1 MSIRNTES
9 PFKFLL
15 RTKAQDATTDI
26 DTGIDPLEAP
36 SSINDPKSPGTA
48 SADQSPTTPFAQNG
62 SSDRASK
69 SILSSSNVD
78 STGHNGTGGKP
89 ELSKEERRGELVNL
103 LKRHLSLFLNDP
115 KAGKLSFFERVSE
128 LARKDPACIENGTN
142 LVTSKQ
148 MEHQMRGW
156 AQKLV
161 NNSPL
166 QDLSEYDKTFIEVN
180 NKMATHLLTHN
191 RIWHRALDTV
201 LTTEEKDGLVY
212 VTPIPPGDVRAR
224 ELGTSNVSSPHT
236 PTKNPSVQRS
246 PDTIDKGSSN
256 ERIKKRLRRSSENY
270 KHDSATNSP
279 SQGAEQ
285 SVASKA
291 IATKHQKTESG
302 NDKSKRPRVSG
313 VKKQVAK
320 SKNSDQASKDLEHNN
335 ADKSNGMEFTMDTLS
350 LVSIYKEMN
359 AKDEELRK
367 QREQIR
373 NYEEL
378 LREERERHRQEIEQ
392 LREQAREIQ
401 QMESNRRDNMENL
414 LHQERM
420 KLFELL
426 SGLLKQPSEEGL
438 DKLRSE

>member
-15 RTKAQDATTDI
+15 RTKAQDAASGI
-26 DTGIDPLEAP
+26 DTGIDPLEA
-36 SSINDPKSPGTA
+36 SNSINDLKSTA
-48 SADQSPTTPFAQNG
+48 TTSADQSPTTRPAQDG
-62 SSDRASK
+62 SSEGLSGSK
-69 SILSSSNVD
+69 VD
-78 STGHNGTGGKP
+78 ITEHNGTGGKP

-115 KAGKLSFFERVSE
+115 KAGKLSFFERVSD
-128 LARKDPACIENGTN
+128 LARKDPACIKNGTN

-166 QDLSEYDKTFIEVN
+166 QELSEYDKTFIEVN

-201 LTTEEKDGLVY
+201 LTVEEKDGLVY
-212 VTPIPPGDVRAR
+212 ISPIPPGDVRAR

-236 PTKNPSVQRS
+236 PTKDLSTQRS
-246 PDTIDKGSSN
+246 PDTIDKGGSS
-256 ERIKKRLRRSSENY
+256 ERIKKRLRRSSEN
-270 KHDSATNSP
+270 HQHNGASNSP

-285 SVASKA
+285 SIASKVMA
-291 IATKHQKTESG
+291 IKHQNTEPG
-302 NDKSKRPRVSG
+302 NEKSKKPRVSG
-313 VKKQVAK
+313 TKKQIAK
-320 SKNSDQASKDLEHNN
+320 SKNGDEQTSTDLEHSN
-335 ADKSNGMEFTMDTLS
+335 ADKSNGMAFTMDTLS

-359 AKDEELRK
+359 AKDEELRR
-367 QREQIR
+367 QREEIR

-378 LREERERHRQEIEQ
+378 LREERDRHRQEIEQ

-401 QMESNRRDNMENL
+401 RMESDRRDNMEKL

-426 SGLLKQPSEEGL
+426 SGLLKQPSQEGL
-438 DKLRSE
+438 DKLGSE